1 MRTFV
6 DHRYVLIFIPIVEFI
21 APLIWHGKS
30 NAVFVDKLEQL
41 AEVLGVF
48 RAAALTG
55 EFDRAILLL
64 KSRSS

>member
-1 MRTFV
+1 M
-6 DHRYVLIFIPIVEFI
+6 L
-21 APLIWHGKS
+21 HGKS
-30 NAVFVDKLEQL
+30 NAVFVDKLEQV
-41 AEVLGVF
+41 AEVLGVY